1 MCNLLTFDVPNT
13 QSLQLIVANSTLCT
27 PVFNIVWLGQVIFKS
42 EEIVAYKTLWI
53 ANDSVVFVLL
63 QDLLNRFASP
73 IVVLAVY
80 LALVYILFRQKAV
93 LLMSGKR

>member
-1 MCNLLTFDVPNT
+1 MCNLLTFDVSNA

-27 PVFNIVWLGQVIFKS
+27 PVFNIVWLWQVIFKS

-53 ANDSVVFVLL
+53 ANDSVIFVLL